1 MTQENQVDPIV
12 RKDFEAFMKAVSVAR
27 ACFRSG
33 DKPNVIFDPE
43 YADEVEAFMEAAKRK
58 GTIVAP

>member
-1 MTQENQVDPIV
+1 V